1 MELLV
6 DNIRRLIEELRGMT
20 FFDRL
25 FRWSRV
31 KNQLI
36 DSNGELQRLIARMNE
51 LNSTTLKLD
60 SQLNIAHA
68 DTKNLELTHNRLS
81 IEHQALTKQTES
93 FQSQIA
99 TLTEQNKNYF
109 NRGNEL
115 SKEILLVRQKLEASD
130 NELQKAITLVA
141 DAKKNEEFRRHEH
154 SNAMASLKQIQ
165 EGVQKA
171 REEEINERNKAE
183 ITRLSNLKE
192 TWVNHEEHVRNR
204 IKIIC
209 SKNAIDY
216 VDKVPFKGKPDNTI
230 RINDEF
236 IIFDAKSPANED
248 ISNFPTYIKNQAE
261 CAIKYVREE
270 GVRREVFLVVPTNTL
285 EHIDQLVHRL
295 ADYSVY
301 IISLDSLEPIILALR
316 KIEDYEFAEQLSPEE
331 RENICRIIGKF
342 VHLSKRRIQI
352 DGFFAKQ
359 FFELVYRAEA
369 DLPKEVLDVVVEFER
384 AEKLN
389 PPLERR
395 TKQISTKEL
404 ENDANQLNS
413 EADQKGILTQQSLIS
428 KELNKL
434 PLYTE
439 VPETKSDI
447 QPGLFDQ

>member
-6 DNIRRLIEELRGMT
+6 DNIRRLIEELKGMT

-36 DSNGELQRLIARMNE
+36 DSNGDLQRLIARMNE

-68 DTKNLELTHNRLS
+68 DTKNLELTNNRLS

-109 NRGNEL
+109 KRANEL
-115 SKEILLVRQKLEASD
+115 SNEILLVRQKLEASD
-130 NELQKAITLVA
+130 NELQKANSLVA

-165 EGVQKA
+165 EVVQKA

-204 IKIIC
+204 IKVIC

-261 CAIKYVREE
+261 GAIKYVREE
-270 GVRREVFLVVPTNTL
+270 GVRREVFL
-285 EHIDQLVHRL
+285 
-295 ADYSVY
+295 
-301 IISLDSLEPIILALR
+301 
-316 KIEDYEFAEQLSPEE
+316 
-331 RENICRIIGKF
+331 
-342 VHLSKRRIQI
+342 
-352 DGFFAKQ
+352 
-359 FFELVYRAEA
+359 
-369 DLPKEVLDVVVEFER
+369 
-384 AEKLN
+384 
-389 PPLERR
+389 
-395 TKQISTKEL
+395 
-404 ENDANQLNS
+404 
-413 EADQKGILTQQSLIS
+413 
-428 KELNKL
+428 
-434 PLYTE
+434 
-439 VPETKSDI
+439 
-447 QPGLFDQ
+447 